1 MLFAV
6 VLGLFSAVGSAE
18 SSAGTVGANPIRKVV
33 TMMQKMSEKIEEEGE
48 TEKDLY
54 DKFMCHCKSE
64 LADFNKGKAAFEAA
78 VPKLESDI
86 SATEAQIS
94 QLTQEIEA
102 KRADEVATKDSM
114 QRASVEREKEH
125 DVYVDDV
132 TVLKADIGAISEALP
147 VLEEATAGAF
157 VQTGSDARRLGLSKK
172 QVDRLQQVV
181 SKSKSATES
190 ERQAMASF
198 LATGKTEGIG
208 EIKGM
213 LEVQKEDLQKEVV
226 VDDKEEEK
234 EVNIFEELMN
244 AKTEEKETIEETL
257 AQKIDRLGALK
268 VSLVEK
274 KGELKDAQNALSKD
288 FDVLKKLSETC
299 EAKTKEWSVRE
310 KSRGEELIAIGETVK
325 ILNSDD
331 NLGLFKK
338 ALPSP
343 SLLQL
348 GGSRH
353 KALGVLKGYAS
364 SLGSKAVGNRTNVD
378 LVMLALSNKGVDF
391 SSVMSMIDNMTVL
404 MEQEQKNDDE
414 KKAYCNKQT
423 FETKRKTKALRH
435 KIQTLEQAVLI
446 QEEAIASTSSEIEE
460 LQKGVTKLDKS
471 VVEST
476 EMRKKE
482 HEEFQKVMQ
491 EQAATKDVLLMAK
504 DRLFQFYHPDMTTTL
519 TTTGPYDLGLGLLQ
533 ESAPALVQVE
543 AHISENEPPSF
554 GSAKSVQGNRVLTM
568 LEGLVTETE
577 KTLAE
582 AESNEKESQ
591 RLYEDMLV
599 DAQAKREADVKAIAS
614 KQKAKAS
621 AETEKVKKSDSKTA
635 EKEELKD
642 VQQYGAE
649 LKEDC
654 SWLLANYET
663 RKTARAQEKES
674 LTDAKAAL
682 AGAK

>member
-1 MLFAV
+1 
-6 VLGLFSAVGSAE
+6 
-18 SSAGTVGANPIRKVV
+18 
-33 TMMQKMSEKIEEEGE
+33 MMQKMSEKIEEEGE

-114 QRASVEREKEH
+114 QRASVEREKDLEQEH

-198 LATGKTEGIG
+198 LATGKTEDICGRRWRNPQGIG

-244 AKTEEKETIEETL
+244 AKTEEKETIEEQFIASSCAFSCGIRASCRETL

-274 KGELKDAQNALSKD
+274 KGELKDSQLPESTTVLLQDAQNALSKD

-299 EAKTKEWSVRE
+299 EAKTKEWSFRE

-471 VVEST
+471 
-476 EMRKKE
+476 
-482 HEEFQKVMQ
+482 
-491 EQAATKDVLLMAK
+491 
-504 DRLFQFYHPDMTTTL
+504 
-519 TTTGPYDLGLGLLQ
+519 

-649 LKEDC
+649 LKEEKP
-654 SWLLANYET
+654 WLLANYET